1 MEPISQP
8 LPAPLT
14 YSSPVDMVTGGSP
27 AVTMTVTMDSK
38 NGGGGTKMEYT
49 PEQLASLIAA
59 SQQQQ
64 SQQQQQLGGQPPVI
78 TTAAGVNS
86 LQPVVNGATAA
97 MYRQVLQQ
105 AGGQAVYPAAQQPP
119 AGILPPPPSGMLP
132 TNGHQGW
139 ILMNK
144 IKFCNFEMKKAFLR
158 GLEKTMPLSRNCIE
172 LKSLKGL
179 FRAKMN
185 ISAFFTY

>member
-27 AVTMTVTMDSK
+27 AVTMTVTMDNK
-38 NGGGGTKMEYT
+38 NGVGGTKMEYT

-64 SQQQQQLGGQPPVI
+64 SQQHQQLGGQSPVI

-105 AGGQAVYPAAQQPP
+105 AGGGQAVYPAAQQPP

-132 TNGHQGW
+132 TNGHQAW
-139 ILMNK
+139 ISMNK
-144 IKFCNFEMKKAFLR
+144 MIFCPFWHEKAFL
-158 GLEKTMPLSRNCIE
+158 GLEEKKYKKN
-172 LKSLKGL
+172 
-179 FRAKMN
+179 
-185 ISAFFTY
+185 